1 MARLSEADRNR
12 IIGMLQAGLSKREVA
27 RRMNCTRA
35 TIYRTWARFQQLG
48 NVRDLPRSGRPKVT
62 TRNQDRYIR
71 LTHARDRFKPATETA
86 RQTVG
91 THNRH
96 ISDRTVRRRLS
107 DGGMKLRRPY
117 VGPVLTRRHRRN
129 CETWALNHR
138 GWARQQWASVLFS
151 DESKFNVSFADGR
164 RRVYR
169 RRGERYSQCCV
180 LEADRWGGGNVTVW
194 GGISSAGK
202 TLLHVI
208 RGRVNAVNYRDDIL
222 QPIVVPFMHANGL
235 RHFQHDNAR
244 PHTARLSTDF
254 LRQQQFNV
262 MPWPSL
268 SPDLNPIEHLWDEL
282 GRRVQSRP
290 VRPANVNQLEL
301 ALQHEWLAIPH
312 NFIQRLINSMRQRCV
327 AVVNARGGHTKYW
340 TLFTYWL
347 WFLTICYIQNEISFF
362 ITSARIAVLTP
373 LLC

>member
-1 MARLSEADRNR
+1 M
-12 IIGMLQAGLSKREVA
+12 
-27 RRMNCTRA
+27 
-35 TIYRTWARFQQLG
+35 
-48 NVRDLPRSGRPKVT
+48 
-62 TRNQDRYIR
+62 
-71 LTHARDRFKPATETA
+71 
-86 RQTVG
+86 
-91 THNRH
+91 
-96 ISDRTVRRRLS
+96 
-107 DGGMKLRRPY
+107 
-117 VGPVLTRRHRRN
+117 
-129 CETWALNHR
+129 
-138 GWARQQWASVLFS
+138 
-151 DESKFNVSFADGR
+151 
-164 RRVYR
+164 
-169 RRGERYSQCCV
+169 
-180 LEADRWGGGNVTVW
+180 TVW

-327 AVVNARGGHTKYW
+327 AVVNARGGHTKY
-340 TLFTYWL
+340 
-347 WFLTICYIQNEISFF
+347 
-362 ITSARIAVLTP
+362 
-373 LLC
+373 

>member
-27 RRMNCTRA
+27 RRMNYTRA

-107 DGGMKLRRPY
+107 DGGMKSRRPY

-129 CETWALNHR
+129 RETWALNHR

-151 DESKFNVSFADGR
+151 DESKFNVFF
-164 RRVYR
+164 YR
-169 RRGERYSQCCV
+169 WKASRLHKKR
-180 LEADRWGGGNVTVW
+180 
-194 GGISSAGK
+194 
-202 TLLHVI
+202 TLL
-208 RGRVNAVNYRDDIL
+208 AVL
-222 QPIVVPFMHANGL
+222 
-235 RHFQHDNAR
+235 
-244 PHTARLSTDF
+244 
-254 LRQQQFNV
+254 
-262 MPWPSL
+262 
-268 SPDLNPIEHLWDEL
+268 
-282 GRRVQSRP
+282 
-290 VRPANVNQLEL
+290 
-301 ALQHEWLAIPH
+301 
-312 NFIQRLINSMRQRCV
+312 CV
-327 AVVNARGGHTKYW
+327 RGGQVGRWK
-340 TLFTYWL
+340 
-347 WFLTICYIQNEISFF
+347 CDSVGRNQQ
-362 ITSARIAVLTP
+362 
-373 LLC
+373 CQ